1 MDRFYVDMSSI
12 ANLTDQGFVQ
22 FKLIIFGQMAQKI
35 TQAVLSQVKK
45 ERDGEPVDSDLLKSI
60 VSIYSYLSNE
70 KIINQGVDCLLDLE
84 NKLVNE
90 SIEFFKIRS
99 AQMIQSATLLDYLNL
114 TDELLNSENA
124 RAEQYLT
131 WDSVKSRIRQAF
143 MDEILVKNQ

>member
-124 RAEQYLT
+124 RAE
-131 WDSVKSRIRQAF
+131 
-143 MDEILVKNQ
+143 